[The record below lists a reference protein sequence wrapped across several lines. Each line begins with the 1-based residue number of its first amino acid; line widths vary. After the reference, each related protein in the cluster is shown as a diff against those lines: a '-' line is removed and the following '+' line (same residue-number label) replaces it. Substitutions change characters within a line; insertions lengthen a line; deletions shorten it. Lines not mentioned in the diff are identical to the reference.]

1 MSSSSR
7 DSTTSPKAPPALAST
22 QGQSSRDPQSSR
34 EAIGGARPS
43 DAQARASTQGQF
55 WGQLLNDL
63 CVGAVSDATAGSG
76 QRVRACLARGQS
88 AGHRFTFTLCWP
100 SGDVIHSFDEPRDVN
115 VERFVQ
121 NMEEG
126 LIPNLPEARTD
137 EDCRWRDSYHL
148 VWNDIDLQDG
158 QFFSDYHIPP
168 DAVLTVVRT
177 TIPTPE
183 AGEE

>member
-1 MSSSSR
+1 MMSRRVLDNIMLYPKKDVYVPSSCS
-7 DSTTSPKAPPALAST
+7 L
-22 QGQSSRDPQSSR
+22 G
-34 EAIGGARPS
+34 
-43 DAQARASTQGQF
+43 RASPF
-55 WGQLLNDL
+55 P
-63 CVGAVSDATAGSG
+63 
-76 QRVRACLARGQS
+76 RGQS
-88 AGHRFTFTLCWP
+88 AGRRFTFTLCWP

-137 EDCRWRDSYHL
+137 EDCRWRERYHL